1 MQVRLGIQCAVLRK
15 EIGWEQKSE
24 DVIEFT
30 GDTIGDFLKAIETTK
45 GQNLYD
51 RFVSGDSAVSV
62 IWHNLIHF
70 VQKDELGRK
79 VSDGDKIV
87 FLPNSSFCT
96 K

>member
-1 MQVRLGIQCAVLRK
+1 
-15 EIGWEQKSE
+15 KSE

-87 FLPNSSFCT
+87 FLRRIPGGGG
-96 K
+96 